1 MRTNVVRIGLVHSRP
16 ARTYLVRSGW
26 WIRYA
31 GHESCAKSAISEAGC
46 RIIVGIDPAL

>member
-1 MRTNVVRIGLVHSRP
+1 MRTKVVRIDLVHSRP
-16 ARTYLVRSGW
+16 ERTFLVRSRW

-31 GHESCAKSAISEAGC
+31 SHESCAKSAISEAGC